1 MSEPILSVTDL
12 SVSFETESGPV
23 QAVQDLSYQVHRGE
37 ALAIVGESG
46 SGKSVSS
53 LAVMG
58 LLPGSAQISGDIE
71 LMGRKIFTMSD
82 RQLSDLRGDT
92 ISMVF
97 QDPLSALTPV
107 YSIGD
112 QISEVVRIHHPEV
125 SKQKAAERT
134 LELLEA
140 VGIPEPQ
147 RRSKQYPH
155 EFSGGMRQR
164 VMIAMAI
171 ANEPELIIADEPTTA
186 LDVTIQAQ
194 VMELLKSAQE
204 MLGAATILITHDMGV
219 VAGFADR
226 VLVMKDAHMVET
238 GDVEQIFYEPREEY
252 TRNLLSAVPRIDQ
265 GADSASG
272 SVAGSAMRKVAEAAT
287 TEAQTPREQRPAVL
301 EVDDLH
307 RIYPITK
314 GAVVRRKVGE
324 QRAVDGISFDIREG
338 ECMALV
344 GESGCGKT
352 TTLMEIMQLRTP
364 QQGEIRIDGRPTGS
378 LSRKERATLRS
389 EVTLVF
395 QDPMASLD
403 PRMPIGDILKEP
415 MRVQGYDAK
424 RMNER
429 VDWLLRTVELKP
441 EHAARYPTEFSG
453 GQRQRVGVAR
463 ALACDPK
470 LIILDEPT
478 SALDVTVQAGVLAL
492 LADLKTRLGVSYLF
506 VSHDLS
512 VVRHISDRISVM
524 RKGKIVESGPTEQVF
539 DSPQHEYT
547 KELLAAVP
555 IPDPRVART
564 RGRSVIDADA
574 FRGQALGGG
583 APAQGSAR
591 A

>member
-1 MSEPILSVTDL
+1 MSDPILTVTDL
-12 SVSFETESGPV
+12 SVGFETEAGHV
-23 QAVQDLSYQVHRGE
+23 QAVQNLSYEVRPGE

-58 LLPGSAQISGDIE
+58 LLPGSAQITGDIE
-71 LMGRKIFTMSD
+71 LMGKKIFMMND
-82 RQLSDLRGDT
+82 RELSQLRGDT

-107 YSIGD
+107 FTVGD
-112 QISEVVRIHHPEV
+112 QISEVVRIHHPDV
-125 SKQKAAERT
+125 SKQKAADRAI
-134 LELLEA
+134 ELLES

-147 RRSKQYPH
+147 RRSQQYPH

-226 VLVMKDAHMVET
+226 VLVMKDAQMVET

-265 GADSASG
+265 GAQGG
-272 SVAGSAMRKVAEAAT
+272 SVAGAAMRKVAEVAT
-287 TEAQTPREQRPAVL
+287 SEDSRPREARPVVL
-301 EVDDLH
+301 EVEDLH

-378 LSRKERATLRS
+378 LSRKERAKLRS

-415 MRVQGYDAK
+415 MRVQGYSTK
-424 RMNER
+424 KMNER
-429 VDWLLRTVELKP
+429 VDWLLKTVELKP
-441 EHAARYPTEFSG
+441 EHASRFPTEFSG

-524 RKGKIVESGPTEQVF
+524 SKGQIVESGPTERVF
-539 DSPQHEYT
+539 DDPQHDYT

-564 RGRSVIDADA
+564 RSRNVIDAQA
-574 FRGQALGGG
+574 FQGQGHGGVG
-583 APAQGSAR
+583 TGSLSTS
-591 A
+591 

>member
-1 MSEPILSVTDL
+1 MSDPILTVTDL
-12 SVSFETESGPV
+12 SVGFETEAGHV
-23 QAVQDLSYQVHRGE
+23 QAVQNLSYQVRPGE

-58 LLPGSAQISGDIE
+58 LLPGSAQITGDIE
-71 LMGRKIFTMSD
+71 LMGKKIFTMND
-82 RQLSDLRGDT
+82 RELSPLRGDT

-107 YSIGD
+107 FTVGD
-112 QISEVVRIHHPEV
+112 QISEVVRIHHPDV
-125 SKQKAAERT
+125 SKQKAADRAI
-134 LELLEA
+134 ELLEA
-140 VGIPEPQ
+140 VGIPEP
-147 RRSKQYPH
+147 RRRAQQYPH

-226 VLVMKDAHMVET
+226 VLVMKDAQMVET
-238 GDVEQIFYEPREEY
+238 GDVEQIFYEPREQY

-265 GADSASG
+265 GAEGG
-272 SVAGSAMRKVAEAAT
+272 SVAGAAMRKVAEVAT
-287 TEAQTPREQRPAVL
+287 SEDSRPREARPAVL

-378 LSRKERATLRS
+378 LSRKERAKLRS

-415 MRVQGYDAK
+415 MRVQGYSAK
-424 RMNER
+424 KMNER
-429 VDWLLRTVELKP
+429 VDWLLKTVELKP
-441 EHAARYPTEFSG
+441 EHASRYPTEFSG

-524 RKGKIVESGPTEQVF
+524 RKGQIVESGPTERVF
-539 DSPQHEYT
+539 DDPQHEYT

-555 IPDPRVART
+555 IPDPRIART
-564 RGRSVIDADA
+564 RGRNVIDAQA
-574 FRGQALGGG
+574 FHGEGHGGVG
-583 APAQGSAR
+583 TGSLSTS
-591 A
+591 

>member
-1 MSEPILSVTDL
+1 MSDPILTVTDL
-12 SVSFETESGPV
+12 SVGFETEAGHV
-23 QAVQDLSYQVHRGE
+23 QAVQNLSYQVRPGE

-58 LLPGSAQISGDIE
+58 LLPGSAQITGDIE
-71 LMGRKIFTMSD
+71 LMGKKIFTMND
-82 RQLSDLRGDT
+82 RELSQLRGDT

-107 YSIGD
+107 FTVGD
-112 QISEVVRIHHPEV
+112 QISEVVRIHHPDV
-125 SKQKAAERT
+125 SKQKAADRAV
-134 LELLEA
+134 ELLEA
-140 VGIPEPQ
+140 VGIPEP
-147 RRSKQYPH
+147 RRRAQQYPH

-226 VLVMKDAHMVET
+226 VLVMKDAQMVET
-238 GDVEQIFYEPREEY
+238 GDVEQIFYEPREQY

-265 GADSASG
+265 GAEGG
-272 SVAGSAMRKVAEAAT
+272 SVAGAAMRKVAEVAT
-287 TEAQTPREQRPAVL
+287 SEDSRPREARPAVL
-301 EVDDLH
+301 EVEDLH

-378 LSRKERATLRS
+378 LSRKERAKLRS

-415 MRVQGYDAK
+415 MRVQGYSAK
-424 RMNER
+424 KMNER
-429 VDWLLRTVELKP
+429 VDWLLKTVELKP
-441 EHAARYPTEFSG
+441 EHASRYPTEFSG

-524 RKGKIVESGPTEQVF
+524 RKGQIVESGPTERVF
-539 DSPQHEYT
+539 DDPQHEYT

-555 IPDPRVART
+555 IPDPRIART
-564 RGRSVIDADA
+564 RGRNVIDEQA
-574 FRGQALGGG
+574 FQGQGHGGVG
-583 APAQGSAR
+583 TGSLSTS
-591 A
+591 

>member
-1 MSEPILSVTDL
+1 MSEPILSVKDL
-12 SVSFETESGPV
+12 SVAFDTEAGRV
-23 QAVQDLSYQVHRGE
+23 QAVQDLSYQVRRGE

-58 LLPGSAQISGDIE
+58 LLPKGAQISGDIE
-71 LMGRKIFTMSD
+71 LMGKKIFTMSD

-107 YSIGD
+107 YRIGD

-125 SKQKAAERT
+125 SKQKASERAI
-134 LELLEA
+134 ELLEA
-140 VGIPEPQ
+140 VGIPEP
-147 RRSKQYPH
+147 RRRAQQYPH

-194 VMELLKSAQE
+194 VMALLKSAQE

-226 VLVMKDAHMVET
+226 VLVMKDSRLVET
-238 GDVEQIFYEPREEY
+238 GDVEQIFYEPREQY
-252 TRNLLSAVPRIDQ
+252 TRDLLSAVPRIDQ
-265 GADSASG
+265 GADSESR
-272 SVAGSAMRKVAEAAT
+272 SVAGSAMRTVAEVAT
-287 TEAQTPREQRPAVL
+287 SDDTTPREQRPTVL
-301 EVDDLH
+301 EVEDLH
-307 RIYPITK
+307 RVYPITK

-364 QQGEIRIDGRPTGS
+364 QQGEIRIDGRPTGG
-378 LSRKERATLRS
+378 LSRAERAKLRS

-415 MRVQGYDAK
+415 MRVQGYSAQ

-429 VDWLLRTVELKP
+429 VEWLLKTVELRP
-441 EHAARYPTEFSG
+441 EHASRYPTEFSG

-524 RKGKIVESGPTEQVF
+524 RKGRIVESGPTHQVF
-539 DSPQHEYT
+539 ENPQHEYT
-547 KELLAAVP
+547 KELLDAVP
-555 IPDPRVART
+555 IPDPKVART
-564 RGRSVIDADA
+564 RGGTVIDAEA
-574 FRGQALGGG
+574 FQGNSHDET
-583 APAQGSAR
+583 PSEQGSVR